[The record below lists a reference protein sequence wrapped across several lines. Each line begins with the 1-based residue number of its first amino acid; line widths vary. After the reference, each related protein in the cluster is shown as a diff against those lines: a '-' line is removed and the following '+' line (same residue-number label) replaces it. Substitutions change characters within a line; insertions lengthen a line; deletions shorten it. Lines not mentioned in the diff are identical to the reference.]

1 MSTAQMSGRERIMA
15 ILTGK
20 PYDRIPWAPLIDAY
34 YTTSLPE
41 LGLPEMD
48 VIDTLRYAGADII
61 LRHVPCIQ
69 EHFTDKVE
77 RSVSTNGDLTV
88 TKLSTPVGEITTV
101 HRARGK
107 TSFKIKPYVESIEDL
122 KVLQYVREN
131 TYYTECFDKFHEV
144 SERIGDDGI
153 ATASTPMSPIQM
165 LLQSYI
171 GVENFTYMLYDYE
184 DEVREYMEVDHAK
197 NMEQYR
203 LLASA
208 PEEIKVFIDYE
219 DTSTTVMSPSWFRDY
234 SAPCINEYSDI
245 SHSTGKIFIAHMCGK
260 LYGLLD
266 ELSELHVDGFDS
278 VCPATTGDLDA
289 AVALERLPGKLVI
302 GGIEPPSLKM
312 MSTEQC
318 VQTAAKVIQDCKPYG
333 RFILCTGDATPY
345 GTPMENLQALSKLV
359 EEIG

>member
-1 MSTAQMSGRERIMA
+1 MSITQMSGRERIMA

-20 PYDRIPWAPLIDAY
+20 PYDRIPWAPLIDSY

-48 VIDTLRYAGADII
+48 VIDTLRYAGADIL
-61 LRHVPCIQ
+61 LRHAPNI
-69 EHFTDKVE
+69 EERYTSKVE
-77 RSVSTNGDLTV
+77 RTITTDGDLTID
-88 TKLSTPVGEITTV
+88 KFSTPVGSISMV

-107 TSFKIKPYVESIEDL
+107 TSFKVKPYVENIEDL

-131 TYYTECFDKFHEV
+131 TYYEECYDKFHAV
-144 SERIGDDGI
+144 SQRIGTDGI
-153 ATASTPMSPIQM
+153 ATASTPMSPIQK

-171 GVENFTYMLYDYE
+171 GVENFTYMLYDHE
-184 DEVREYMEVDHAK
+184 GVVREYMEVDHAK

-203 LLASA
+203 LLCSA

-219 DTSTTVMSPSWFRDY
+219 DTSTTVMSPSWFREY
-234 SAPCINEYSDI
+234 SAPCINDYADI
-245 SHSTGKIFIAHMCGK
+245 CHSADKIFIAHMCGK

-266 ELSELHVDGFDS
+266 DLAQLHVDGFDS

-289 AVALERLPGKLVI
+289 DVALERLPGKIII

-312 MSTEQC
+312 MSTEACIQ
-318 VQTAAKVIQDCKPYG
+318 AATKVIEHCKPYG

-345 GTPMENLQALSKLV
+345 GTPMENLRALSGLV
-359 EEIG
+359 KQIG